1 MITIEM
7 NSELLKTTVTPGHV
21 NVFNIQGGS
30 ITAFSAIASVSQK
43 QGSPDRYLVR
53 TTVFVRYHTQRTV
66 MGSIIKVEV
75 FDGHQ
80 WSELITYNASG
91 ASIEKANYRN
101 SDPSISTNRWIASI
115 GGVIYGEEESEI
127 LEFIG
132 QASKHRP
139 LYTPP
144 TLSRVKW

>member
-21 NVFNIQGGS
+21 NVFNIQAGS

-43 QGSPDRYLVR
+43 TGSSDRHLVR
-53 TTVFVRYHTQRTV
+53 TTVFIRYHTQSNV
-66 MGSIIKVEV
+66 IGAIIKVEV
-75 FDGHQ
+75 FNGHQ

-101 SDPSISTNRWIASI
+101 SDSSLDTNRWIARI
-115 GGVIYGEEESEI
+115 GGVIYGEEEPEI

-132 QASKHRP
+132 QASRHKP
-139 LYTPP
+139 LYTPAV
-144 TLSRVKW
+144 LSRVK